1 MGFPVD
7 LGLCAPWSWNET
19 AQAGSLRYLVLIFA
33 REVFR
38 VEEKAETFTK
48 GVKSVAPENS
58 IHPQG
63 LVRALE

>member
-1 MGFPVD
+1 LILACVRCGAGTKPTGWKPAL
-7 LGLCAPWSWNET
+7 LGPF
-19 AQAGSLRYLVLIFA
+19 FA
-33 REVFR
+33 RGVFR

-48 GVKSVAPENS
+48 GVKRVAPENS